1 MIRVIYIILIN
12 LSLFLIPEV
21 KAEESSNCLSD
32 IMNGLVPA
40 EAMTLCIK
48 EMEKESDRNYL
59 LNKQKGFIDKP
70 FRNLKT
76 HPEAPFT
83 APYQLTM
90 PSDLPQG
97 SIAPGNYVKAP
108 WSFNNFKHGS
118 EVDPK
123 YFSRRD
129 EYIYKNK
136 TSGNIIS
143 LYIVT
148 RNLRKNVGR
157 TNLTR
162 YGSNFYLP
170 QYRGTLEEFNCR
182 DYTSRFKGVASFS
195 HIDSPDDTGFWDGD
209 RPNHPMQKRVKNIE
223 GERYFVLP
231 MDAINR
237 YSWEGSPWSITSE
250 YTWGRY
256 KLEKACNL

>member
-1 MIRVIYIILIN
+1 M
-12 LSLFLIPEV
+12 S
-21 KAEESSNCLSD
+21 
-32 IMNGLVPA
+32 GLVPA
-40 EAMTLCIK
+40 EALTLCLK

-90 PSDLPQG
+90 PRDLPQG

-108 WSFNNFKHGS
+108 WSFNKWKHGS

-129 EYIYKNK
+129 EYVYKNK

-143 LYIVT
+143 LYVVT
-148 RNLRKNVGR
+148 RNLKKNVGR

-162 YGSNFYLP
+162 YGSNYYLP
-170 QYRGTLEEFNCR
+170 QYRGALEEYNCR
-182 DYTSRFKGVASFS
+182 DYTSRFKGVASFA
-195 HIDSPDDTGFWDGD
+195 HIDSPDDTGFSAWTGSSEGEGT
-209 RPNHPMQKRVKNIE
+209 PYPHPMQKRVKNIE